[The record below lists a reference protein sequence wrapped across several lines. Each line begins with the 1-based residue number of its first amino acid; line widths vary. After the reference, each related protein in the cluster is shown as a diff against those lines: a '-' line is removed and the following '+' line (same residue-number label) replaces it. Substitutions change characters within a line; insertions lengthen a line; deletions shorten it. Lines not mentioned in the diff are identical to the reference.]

1 MTNSIFN
8 TKEQYFS
15 FRDAWKSAV
24 NNDKAKSHLIDV
36 DEWLTSTDSVSY
48 GTGKHRVSG
57 WIEASHSM
65 LFNILCGRPID
76 CGFMPVT
83 NKTKLENGTHI
94 NHGLYYGYIA
104 LYRILET
111 AKKIRVEG
119 APVSEYRAQQLTE
132 FLAPFNNT
140 VTIDMLAAI
149 KISKIEPLHSDYG
162 KSKQVAAKIIN
173 GEFKPINFQQFYD
186 ALEEVA

>member
-36 DEWLTSTDSVSY
+36 DEWLTSTDSISY

-76 CGFMPVT
+76 RGFMPIT
-83 NKTKLENGTHI
+83 NKTKLENGAYI
-94 NHGLYYGYIA
+94 NHGLYYGYCA
-104 LYRILET
+104 LNKILET

-119 APVSEYRAQQLTE
+119 APVSEYRAQELTE
-132 FLAPFNNT
+132 FLAPFNNS

-149 KISKIEPLHSDYG
+149 KISKIEPLYTDYG
-162 KSKQVAAKIIN
+162 KSGKVAHLIIS
-173 GEFKPINFQQFYD
+173 GEFKPANFQQLYD
-186 ALEEVA
+186 AIKEVA